1 MANIGVPVDP
11 VEDGENDIAMLY
23 AIPCRSR
30 LAGDSVRPVNKQ
42 VG

>member
-23 AIPCRSR
+23 AIPCRSW
-30 LAGDSVRPVNKQ
+30 LASDSGGSISIS

>member
-11 VEDGENDIAMLY
+11 VSEDALITLLY

-30 LAGDSVRPVNKQ
+30 LAGDNVRPVNKQ